1 MKRWQIIMGVVL
13 VFLGLSALLEALFV
27 VDLWRFVGPLLLI
40 GIGVLLILRP
50 QLAGPDVHVQMPV
63 LGDMRKTGSWE
74 ATQHEIWWVVGTN
87 RLDFTNAVFPKGD
100 ARIRIIGFVAEVR
113 VILPEDVGLRV
124 EASGVVSELKDMDGK
139 QERIFSLLEYETP
152 NFTDAEKRVTLQTI
166 GFVSEI
172 KVKRPLL

>member
-1 MKRWQIIMGVVL
+1 MKRWQIITGIVL
-13 VFLGLSALLEALFV
+13 VCLGLIALLEALFV
-27 VDLWRFVGPLLLI
+27 VDLWRFVGPVLLI

-63 LGDMRKTGSWE
+63 LGDMRKTGVWE
-74 ATQHEIWWVVGTN
+74 ATQHEIWWVVGSN
-87 RLDFTNAVFPKGD
+87 RLDFTEAVFPKGD
-100 ARIRIIGFVAEVR
+100 ARIKIIGFVAEVR

-124 EASGVVSELKDMDGK
+124 EASGVVSELKSMDGK
-139 QERIFSLLEYETP
+139 QERIFSFLEYETP
-152 NFTDAEKRVTLQTI
+152 NFNDAENRVALQTI